1 MSGGNI
7 MDIEELKKTN
17 KHNWKLK
24 VGILGISLFLQ
35 VAGSNLAAI
44 PMIAK
49 TFPNESLTSVQ
60 ALFTIPSF
68 TIMLFILFSNAV
80 IKWVG
85 KRNTVIIGMIATL
98 IGGLIPFFIN
108 NFPLI
113 VFSRL
118 LVGAGIGLFT
128 SLAVSLIGDCFS
140 GEEQKTLIGIQG
152 AMGTLGNSACT
163 FISGLLLGISWQST
177 FLYMLLII
185 PFLILFMMGYTK
197 KMQDETT
204 VKKTTSVK
212 KSNTMHAKIP
222 VIIYIA
228 FFMLFLYFSAF
239 MVEATASALVI
250 QQNNLANQGL
260 LSTEIAI
267 GGLIGAVIS
276 MGYSK
281 ILKVLHHYTPV
292 VTTLCGAVGFII
304 CSQARNMLVF
314 FIGLLL
320 MFVSSLIIPYV
331 YDTILSDVDPS
342 ISNLII
348 SIAQVC
354 NNLGAFASPYV
365 IVFLSKVLHLT
376 TPVDQMRISA
386 GILVVIT
393 FVFFV
398 MALVHK
404 KSVQVAE

>member
-1 MSGGNI
+1 MNVEKI
-7 MDIEELKKTN
+7 KQDN

-44 PMIAK
+44 PLIAK
-49 TFPNESLTSVQ
+49 SFPNQSLTSVQ
-60 ALFTIPSF
+60 ALFTLPSF

-85 KRNTVIIGMIATL
+85 KRNTVIIGMITT
-98 IGGLIPFFIN
+98 IVGGLIPFFIS
-108 NFPLI
+108 NFAII
-113 VFSRL
+113 VASRL

-152 AMGTLGNSACT
+152 AMGTLGNSSMT
-163 FISGLLLGISWQST
+163 FVAGLLLGIKWQAT
-177 FLYMLLII
+177 FLYFLIII
-185 PFLILFMMGYTK
+185 PFLILFMMGYTP
-197 KMQDETT
+197 KMEKETT
-204 VKKTTSVK
+204 LENSSTKEQKQRSK
-212 KSNTMHAKIP
+212 HAKIP
-222 VIIYIA
+222 ASIYVA
-228 FFMLFLYFSAF
+228 FLMLFLYFSAF

-250 QQNNLANQGL
+250 QQNHLANQGM

-267 GGLIGAVIS
+267 AGLVGALIS
-276 MGYSK
+276 MAYAR
-281 ILKVLHHYTPV
+281 IFKVLKNFTPV
-292 VTTLCGAVGFII
+292 VAVSLGAVGFIV
-304 CSQARNMLVF
+304 CSQAFNMTIF

-320 MFVSSLIIPYV
+320 MMVSSLIIPYV
-331 YDTILSDVDPS
+331 YDSILSEVDSS

-348 SIAQVC
+348 SIAQIC

-365 IVFLSKVLHLT
+365 IALLSGMTGLS

-386 GILVVIT
+386 SILGVI
-393 FVFFV
+393 
-398 MALVHK
+398 ALVFVVLAVSRNTK
-404 KSVQVAE
+404 KASAKAVK

>member
-1 MSGGNI
+1 M
-7 MDIEELKKTN
+7 
-17 KHNWKLK
+17 
-24 VGILGISLFLQ
+24 
-35 VAGSNLAAI
+35 AAI

-49 TFPNESLTSVQ
+49 SFPNESLTSVQ

-85 KRNTVIIGMIATL
+85 KRNTVIIGMIATV
-98 IGGLIPFFIN
+98 IGGVMPFFIN

-163 FISGLLLGISWQST
+163 FIAGLLLGINWQTT

-185 PFLILFMMGYTK
+185 PFLILFMMGYTR
-197 KMQDETT
+197 KMEKDTT
-204 VKKTTSVK
+204 VAKTETKTTTNTSSK
-212 KSNTMHAKIP
+212 KHAKIP
-222 VIIYIA
+222 GMIYVA

-250 QQNNLANQGL
+250 QQNKLPNQGV
-260 LSTEIAI
+260 LSTEIAVA
-267 GGLIGAVIS
+267 GLIGALIS
-276 MGYSK
+276 MGYSRIFK
-281 ILKVLHHYTPV
+281 LLHSYTPV
-292 VTTLCGAVGFII
+292 VTTICGALGFIV
-304 CSQARNMLVF
+304 CSQASNMIIF

-365 IVFLSKVLHLT
+365 IAFLSNICHLA

-393 FVFFV
+393 VVFLV
-398 MALVHK
+398 MAIMHK
-404 KSVQVAE
+404 KTNNATKLAN

>member
-1 MSGGNI
+1 MNV
-7 MDIEELKKTN
+7 EEIKKSN

-49 TFPNESLTSVQ
+49 SFPNESITSVQ

-85 KRNTVIIGMIATL
+85 KRNTVIIGMIATV
-98 IGGLIPFFIN
+98 IGGVIPFFIN

-140 GEEQKTLIGIQG
+140 GDEQKTLIGIQG

-163 FISGLLLGISWQST
+163 FISGLLLGINWQST
-177 FLYMLLII
+177 FLYMLLVI
-185 PFLILFMMGYTK
+185 PFLILFIMGYTR
-197 KMQDETT
+197 KMERQTT
-204 VKKTTSVK
+204 VEKTANTESTSVK
-212 KSNTMHAKIP
+212 KHAKIP
-222 VIIYIA
+222 GMIYIA

-250 QQNNLANQGL
+250 QQNHLTNQGI

-281 ILKVLHHYTPV
+281 VFKLLHNYTPV
-292 VTTLCGAVGFII
+292 VTTIFGALGFVI
-304 CSQARNMLVF
+304 CSQASNMAIF
-314 FIGLLL
+314 FIGLLF

-365 IVFLSKVLHLT
+365 IAFLSKILHLNT
-376 TPVDQMRISA
+376 SVDQMRISA
-386 GILVVIT
+386 GILLVIT
-393 FVFFV
+393 VVFLI
-398 MALVHK
+398 MALTHK
-404 KSVQVAE
+404 KSGQLTR